1 LKQLGQFKW
10 KPEIS
15 TTVAIFH
22 RGSFIFPF
30 YISPTGY
37 YQPLGGQSECDQCPA
52 GSSCNSTHS
61 QLCPDNYVSPL
72 GVADCITCPDGN
84 LCMFFIKCI

>member
-1 LKQLGQFKW
+1 LNDNKDESSNLVSCWFL
-10 KPEIS
+10 
-15 TTVAIFH
+15 FC
-22 RGSFIFPF
+22 F
-30 YISPTGY
+30 SPTGY

-72 GVADCITCPDGN
+72 GMIGSLTILLYYV
-84 LCMFFIKCI
+84 